1 MGSLN
6 QVIDNVTRPPAAGPS
21 QEELLRR
28 STAAMTSADAI
39 QRISLAHKDG
49 NFFR

>member
-1 MGSLN
+1 MAPCPV
-6 QVIDNVTRPPAAGPS
+6 QAGPS
-21 QEELLRR
+21 QEDQMRR
-28 STAAMTSADAI
+28 SSTAMTSADAI